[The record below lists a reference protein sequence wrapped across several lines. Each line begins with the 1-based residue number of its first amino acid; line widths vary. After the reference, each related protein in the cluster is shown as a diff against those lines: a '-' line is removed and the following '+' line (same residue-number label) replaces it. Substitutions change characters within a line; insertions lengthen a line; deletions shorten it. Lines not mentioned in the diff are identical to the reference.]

1 MPARSPFD
9 KHVAAF
15 LVIAML
21 ESPVVAAAPA
31 AAPNSVDPLAVVGL
45 FGTADS
51 AAAVCAGSTNY
62 AAAHT
67 ASLSSDQRREAGCVL
82 PAMESGSPSATIAD
96 TAVVSPLVPGG
107 GASALPLL
115 LGLAAVV
122 AAVAVILNDK
132 DGRIVLPIQ
141 PPVPVSP

>member
-15 LVIAML
+15 VAVAML
-21 ESPVVAAAPA
+21 GSSVAAAAPA
-31 AAPNSVDPLAVVGL
+31 SAPGFVDPLAVVGL

-51 AAAVCAGSTNY
+51 AAAVCASPSKS
-62 AAAHT
+62 AAVHT
-67 ASLSSDQRREAGCVL
+67 ASLSSDRRQDAGCVL
-82 PAMESGSPSATIAD
+82 PAMEGGSSPAAVTD
-96 TAVVSPLVPGG
+96 TVAVSPLVPGG

-141 PPVPVSP
+141 RPLPVSP

>member
-1 MPARSPFD
+1 MPARNPFN

-15 LVIAML
+15 IALAML
-21 ESPVVAAAPA
+21 GSSVAGAAPA
-31 AAPNSVDPLAVVGL
+31 SPPGSIDPLAVVGL

-51 AAAVCAGSTNY
+51 AAAVCAGSSNST
-62 AAAHT
+62 AVHT
-67 ASLSSDQRREAGCVL
+67 ASISSDRKREAGCIL
-82 PAMESGSPSATIAD
+82 PPMQGGSSTVAMTD
-96 TAVVSPLVPGG
+96 TAVVSPLVPAG

-122 AAVAVILNDK
+122 AAVVVILNDK

-141 PPVPVSP
+141 APVPVSP

>member
-1 MPARSPFD
+1 MPARNPFN

-15 LVIAML
+15 
-21 ESPVVAAAPA
+21 VALAVLGSSVAGAAPA
-31 AAPNSVDPLAVVGL
+31 SAPGSIDPLAVVGL

-51 AAAVCAGSTNY
+51 AAAVCARSAD
-62 AAAHT
+62 AAAVHT
-67 ASLSSDQRREAGCVL
+67 ASISSDRRRGAGCVL
-82 PAMESGSPSATIAD
+82 PPMQGGSSTVAITD
-96 TAVVSPLVPGG
+96 TAAVSPLVPGG